1 MSLLD
6 RIQAPRAGVDAQRA
20 IIDIGSNTVRLVI
33 YGGPRRAP
41 TILLNEKVT
50 ARLGK
55 GLSETGLLSDK
66 AMATALAALAR
77 FALLLKLKGVRDVQC
92 VATAAARDAGN
103 GEAFLEAVRAL
114 GLRPRLLSG
123 DEEAAASALGV
134 IGAFPGARG
143 VVADLGGGS
152 LELIHID
159 GVQSDNGTS
168 LPFGTLRLPALRAG
182 GPAKFARRIR
192 KALDLAHWRCP
203 PGEPLY
209 LVGGSHRALARFA
222 MREQGW
228 PLDDPHGFE
237 LSPEAALHV
246 CRSIQHGR
254 VLPMNDIPASR
265 MAGLPD
271 AAALLSVLL
280 RELKPARLVFSS
292 WGLREGLLVEDMD
305 APTRAL
311 DPLVAGVSAFT
322 EALGCPASLCQV
334 LADWIAVVDGGGRDN
349 LRLAATMLALA
360 SQRIE
365 PNLRPGMIVDWA
377 MRKRWIGLSAAD
389 RALLAACALA
399 NAGRRT
405 LIESLTAFAPGE
417 AVDQAAVWG
426 LGLRLARRFSALS
439 EKALAGSGLAINDGN
454 LIFTVDQAYVALF
467 GDAVEKDL
475 RALAEKMKLRAVV
488 QAA

>member
-1 MSLLD
+1 
-6 RIQAPRAGVDAQRA
+6 
-20 IIDIGSNTVRLVI
+20 
-33 YGGPRRAP
+33 
-41 TILLNEKVT
+41 
-50 ARLGK
+50 
-55 GLSETGLLSDK
+55 
-66 AMATALAALAR
+66 
-77 FALLLKLKGVRDVQC
+77 
-92 VATAAARDAGN
+92 
-103 GEAFLEAVRAL
+103 VRAL
-114 GLRPRLLSG
+114 GLKPRLLSG
-123 DEEAAASALGV
+123 EEEAAASALGV
-134 IGAFPGARG
+134 IGAFPGAKG

-159 GVQSDNGTS
+159 GVKSDHGTS
-168 LPFGTLRLPALRAG
+168 LPYGTLRLPALRAG
-182 GPAKFARRIR
+182 GPTKFARKIR
-192 KALDLAHWRCP
+192 QALDVAEWHCAE
-203 PGEPLY
+203 GEALY

-254 VLPMNDIPASR
+254 VLAISDIPASR
-265 MAGLPD
+265 LASLPD

-305 APTRAL
+305 PDVRAQ

-322 EALGCPASLCQV
+322 ESLGCPAALCRTV
-334 LADWIAVVDGGGRDN
+334 SDWIAVTDRSQRDN

-377 MRKRWIGLSAAD
+377 MRKRWIGFSAAD
-389 RALLAACALA
+389 RAVLAACALA
-399 NAGRRT
+399 NGGRPA
-405 LIESLTAFAPGE
+405 LIESLTAFAPAAE
-417 AVDQAAVWG
+417 VAQAVIWG
-426 LGLRLARRFSALS
+426 LALRLARRFSALS
-439 EKALAGSGLAINDGN
+439 DKALAGSSLTVHGSS
-454 LIFTVDQAYVALF
+454 LIFTMDEAFVPLF
-467 GDAVEKDL
+467 SDSVEKDL
-475 RALAEKMKLRAVV
+475 RALAERMALRAVF